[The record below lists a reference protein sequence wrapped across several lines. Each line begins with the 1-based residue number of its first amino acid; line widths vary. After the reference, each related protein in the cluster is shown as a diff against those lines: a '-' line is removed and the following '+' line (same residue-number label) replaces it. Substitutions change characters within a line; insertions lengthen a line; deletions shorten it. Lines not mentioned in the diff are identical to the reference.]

1 MQAIAFKLWALM
13 SVAGFATSF
22 ISAKQLIADRMS
34 FASVLTWVGMAIAL
48 FGFLGIGCVIILLI
62 PTCERERDEFTTS
75 GIYRVVRHPL
85 YLSGMVLNLGILV
98 AVWSVHGWA
107 GILLYPLD
115 AIGIIFYFLAARSE
129 DGYNIAKFGE
139 PYKRYASRV
148 PGLNFTS
155 RLFQSWVGRSKP

>member
-1 MQAIAFKLWALM
+1 MQTIAFKLWAVM

-22 ISAKQLIADRMS
+22 ISAKQLIGDRMS

-48 FGFLGIGCVIILLI
+48 LGFLGIVYVIILLI
-62 PTCERERDEFTTS
+62 PPYDRERDQFTTS
-75 GIYRVVRHPL
+75 GIYCVVRHPL
-85 YLSGMVLNLGILV
+85 YLSGMILNLGILV
-98 AVWSVHGWA
+98 TVWSVHRWA
-107 GILLYPLD
+107 SILLYPLD

>member
-1 MQAIAFKLWALM
+1 
-13 SVAGFATSF
+13 
-22 ISAKQLIADRMS
+22 MS

-48 FGFLGIGCVIILLI
+48 FGFLGIVYVIILLI
-62 PTCERERDEFTTS
+62 PTCERERDEFTTN

-115 AIGIIFYFLAARSE
+115 AIGIIFYFPAARSE
-129 DGYNIAKFGE
+129 
-139 PYKRYASRV
+139 
-148 PGLNFTS
+148 
-155 RLFQSWVGRSKP
+155 

>member
-1 MQAIAFKLWALM
+1 MQNYAFKLWAIM
-13 SVAGFATSF
+13 SAAGFATSF
-22 ISAKQLIADRMS
+22 ISAKQLIADKAP

-48 FGFLGIGCVIILLI
+48 SGLLGIVYVIILLV
-62 PTCERERDEFTTS
+62 PSYDREGDEFTTS
-75 GIYRVVRHPL
+75 GIYRLVRHPL

-107 GILLYPLD
+107 SIQLYPLD
-115 AIGIIFYFLAARSE
+115 AVGIIFYFLAARSE

-139 PYKRYASRV
+139 PYKRYAARV

-155 RLFQSWVGRSKP
+155 RLFQSWIGRSKP